1 MKHYGVVSGGCV
13 LGGWWRVCVFG
24 RVVESA
30 GCVCWEGDG
39 ECRVCVCRAV
49 VVPDPGKI
57 LVIAYGNLAVT

>member
-1 MKHYGVVSGGCV
+1 MSMCV
-13 LGGWWRVCVFG
+13 G

-30 GCVCWEGDG
+30 GCVCWEGGG

-57 LVIAYGNLAVT
+57 LVIAYGNSAVT